1 MIRLA
6 YLFLLPLVLM
16 VGACSTHV
24 PLRDPLPPVTPGSAP
39 SATYRLEPGDLL
51 QVGVWK
57 EPDLQ
62 AEVLVR
68 PDGGIS
74 FALAGDLKAA
84 GRTVDEVRMELAD
97 RIKHFIPDAAV
108 TVSLKGTAGNKVY
121 VVGKVNRPG
130 EYALNRPI
138 DVLQALSLA
147 GGPTVFAD
155 VDNIQLVRKS
165 GDRTITARFNYTQ
178 VSRGKYLEQDL
189 QLRGGDTIIVP

>member
-1 MIRLA
+1 MSRLA
-6 YLFLLPLVLM
+6 SLSLLSLALLLA
-16 VGACSTHV
+16 ACAARA
-24 PLRDPLPPVTPGSAP
+24 PFRDPLPPVAPGSAP

-62 AEVLVR
+62 SEVLVR

-74 FALAGDLKAA
+74 FQLAGDLKAA
-84 GRTVDEVRMELAD
+84 GRTVDEVRIELTE
-97 RIKHFIPDAAV
+97 RIGHFVPDAVV
-108 TVSLKGTAGNKVY
+108 TVSLKGSSGNKIY

-130 EYALNRPI
+130 EFALNRPI

-147 GGPTVFAD
+147 GGTTVFAD
-155 VDNIQLVRKS
+155 VDNIQLVRRS
-165 GDRTITARFNYTQ
+165 GDRAITARFNYSQ
-178 VSRGKYLEQDL
+178 VSKGRHLEQDL